1 VTLSNSN
8 VICSDKRLR
17 VAGRFAAG
25 RRLQSSAIIERSP
38 ELDYNFTDWPPQARR
53 GRCKRASRP
62 SEDAQSQCLLSSPFK
77 SKEHYPSWGILF
89 AGNRDYLPG
98 GRQMAVTFISSL
110 LDGVDIFLGFSLI
123 LFVAAMI
130 ATYGEQIRMRP

>member
-38 ELDYNFTDWPPQARR
+38 ELDYNFTD
-53 GRCKRASRP
+53 
-62 SEDAQSQCLLSSPFK
+62 
-77 SKEHYPSWGILF
+77 
-89 AGNRDYLPG
+89 
-98 GRQMAVTFISSL
+98 
-110 LDGVDIFLGFSLI
+110 
-123 LFVAAMI
+123 
-130 ATYGEQIRMRP
+130 